1 MRNRTTRRD
10 SGLVLEQTDR
20 RTIDWAYDSK
30 ILGRVRG
37 ELEYSDQ
44 FDGGWSI
51 TGLPAKTPGSV
62 DFWLIPLPLM
72 EAVAMIEG
80 RLHEA
85 ERDATKPDPKEE
97 RMNAELNELF
107 GV

>member
-1 MRNRTTRRD
+1 MRDRTTRRD

-30 ILGRVRG
+30 ILGRIRGGLGIFRLVRRRMA
-37 ELEYSDQ
+37 YYWVTYQ
-44 FDGGWSI
+44 APGGMEN
-51 TGLPAKTPGSV
+51 
-62 DFWLIPLPLM
+62 WLIPLPLM
-72 EAVAMIEG
+72 KAVAMIEE

-107 GV
+107 GA

>member
-1 MRNRTTRRD
+1 MRNRTTQRD

-30 ILGRVRG
+30 ILGRVCG
-37 ELEYSDQ
+37 ELEYSDR

-51 TGLPAKTPGSV
+51 TGLPAKTPGGV
-62 DFWLIPLPLM
+62 WLIPLPLM
-72 EAVAMIEG
+72 EAVEMIEE

-85 ERDATKPDPKEE
+85 ERDATRPDPKEE

-107 GV
+107 GD